1 MCTCQS
7 HECVA
12 RACHERGST
21 SDGQFGKCVEASSA
35 AATCTRSRGKAH
47 GSGGGG
53 GLRPRAMVWSLPSHV
68 CVCVCVRCTA
78 CALYP
83 AAFDELHYLSEREAK
98 EEKKNSSSS
107 SRVGSRGTRAD
118 SLQGLP
124 LTAGRDAARGVCW
137 LQITREAGVRAR
149 SPAHSAY
156 ASRRATRSADPNLP
170 WRTRVANKRVG
181 ARTAARPARVLL
193 HARRLI
199 FSSRRA
205 LRGAA
210 SKAPVRKLLL
220 KAGSV
225 RRSFARSSPTAR
237 VPLILRIRGYNR
249 TRECAATL
257 GHYFFFSSSRKAKT
271 TTWTR
276 GHFSSCS
283 DVSMHKTNQST
294 ATRRRLKRDL
304 IAESCNY
311 THGSAQRHNCII
323 EHRHSHNTYSTLRHW
338 LEYLT
343 REQFI
348 RVALPLRRI
357 MLGRISNVLLNKFKN
372 SNGRFCTL
380 ISVIRTEDV
389 SPHNSRT
396 SYIHAERKSHTY
408 AERESARRAR
418 AASRSSLKISSNGCG
433 GYTSRA
439 RPPGEND
446 KKPIQPKGFRSK
458 LPSSHTIGLRH
469 RAAHGSSDIWPL
481 ERPDGMP
488 AIQSLEVMC
497 GKDHMDVHLS
507 FSQPFEGIVSSKGQ
521 HSDPRC
527 VYVPPSTGQTFFT
540 FRIAY
545 ARCGTKPD
553 MHGQFYENTVV
564 VQYDKDLLEVWDE
577 AKRLRCEWFNDYEK
591 TASKPPMVIADLDVI
606 QLDFRGD
613 NVDCWM
619 EIQHGKGPWA
629 PPVSGIV
636 PLGST
641 LTLVVAINDY
651 RGEFDMRVKSCVA
664 SDGAGHTIQLSDEFG
679 CVLRPKMI
687 SRFNKARGSDD
698 RATVITY
705 AFFHAFKFP
714 DALSVHIK
722 CKVEICRHGCLD
734 HCQTSGNNEGQ
745 YLQDRNDVNLIGS
758 GRPSGGNNN
767 YIEHTVSSQ
776 AGGSLGISSSIRPP
790 PPPAASENNNSGDL
804 YDDILHNGDGSMAAI
819 GSHFLGIAE
828 KSAQPKAQAQTAA
841 QLLLQSST
849 SEPLMSDPLQPYLA
863 VQPARVTRYQPQE
876 HFPHGPR
883 NLEQDDEQITREGKS
898 NDATTQ
904 QRNATASGSSTS
916 KPDSSTSGTTT
927 TTASS
932 RRKRSLVV
940 SDRKVRSADV
950 GVSGIY
956 EVISEADLAFSPDS
970 HAEAVTVF
978 QVSHY
983 ILRILSIFYIKY
995 RDKNNSSKNLIR
1007 RAEFVK
1013 RSFTASACPSRDSV
1027 RCSSLWPSRPSCQ
1040 L

>member
-1 MCTCQS
+1 
-7 HECVA
+7 
-12 RACHERGST
+12 
-21 SDGQFGKCVEASSA
+21 
-35 AATCTRSRGKAH
+35 
-47 GSGGGG
+47 
-53 GLRPRAMVWSLPSHV
+53 
-68 CVCVCVRCTA
+68 
-78 CALYP
+78 
-83 AAFDELHYLSEREAK
+83 
-98 EEKKNSSSS
+98 
-107 SRVGSRGTRAD
+107 
-118 SLQGLP
+118 
-124 LTAGRDAARGVCW
+124 
-137 LQITREAGVRAR
+137 
-149 SPAHSAY
+149 
-156 ASRRATRSADPNLP
+156 
-170 WRTRVANKRVG
+170 
-181 ARTAARPARVLL
+181 
-193 HARRLI
+193 
-199 FSSRRA
+199 
-205 LRGAA
+205 
-210 SKAPVRKLLL
+210 
-220 KAGSV
+220 
-225 RRSFARSSPTAR
+225 
-237 VPLILRIRGYNR
+237 
-249 TRECAATL
+249 
-257 GHYFFFSSSRKAKT
+257 
-271 TTWTR
+271 
-276 GHFSSCS
+276 
-283 DVSMHKTNQST
+283 
-294 ATRRRLKRDL
+294 
-304 IAESCNY
+304 
-311 THGSAQRHNCII
+311 
-323 EHRHSHNTYSTLRHW
+323 
-338 LEYLT
+338 
-343 REQFI
+343 
-348 RVALPLRRI
+348 
-357 MLGRISNVLLNKFKN
+357 MLGRISNVLLNKFRN
-372 SNGRFCTL
+372 SNGRFGTL
-380 ISVIRTEDV
+380 ISVIQTEDV

-396 SYIHAERKSHTY
+396 SYIQAERKSHTY

-418 AASRSSLKISSNGCG
+418 AASRSSLKISNGGG

-439 RPPGEND
+439 RPPGENN

-758 GRPSGGNNN
+758 GRPLGGNNN

-849 SEPLMSDPLQPYLA
+849 SEPLMSDPLQPYMA

-883 NLEQDDEQITREGKS
+883 NLEQDDEQMTREGKS

-904 QRNATASGSSTS
+904 RRNATAFDSSTS
-916 KPDSSTSGTTT
+916 KPESSTSRTTT
-927 TTASS
+927 TTTTSS

-978 QVSHY
+978 QGRIREEVVYGICLPLTGFSALFVVVALSAVVSALIAGAMVHR
-983 ILRILSIFYIKY
+983 LQAQRDLVKKQARKLGDNMMTAASLSAT
-995 RDKNNSSKNLIR
+995 SSSVSSSSRGSSSSNGRVAAAAPGWFQAYGLF
-1007 RAEFVK
+1007 RA
-1013 RSFTASACPSRDSV
+1013 
-1027 RCSSLWPSRPSCQ
+1027 RCVQ
-1040 L
+1040 QH